1 MAKTHRGKG
10 IRNFYIDPNGTVH
23 DGEYNNGRG
32 TCPVCAR
39 TGVKVLYTREIDG
52 VETKV
57 CKRCNTAIGR
67 GKLGFTAPE
76 SDSSAADVSAPE
88 DDSAA
93 EEVIEEE

>member
-32 TCPVCAR
+32 TCPVCNR
-39 TGVKVLYTREIDG
+39 TGVKILYTREIDG
-52 VETKV
+52 NETKV

-67 GKLGFTAPE
+67 GKLGFDAQG
-76 SDSSAADVSAPE
+76 SDSAADVSDTE
-88 DDSAA
+88 NESAA
-93 EEVIEEE
+93 EEVTEEE

>member
-32 TCPVCAR
+32 TCPVCNR
-39 TGVKVLYTREIDG
+39 TGVKILYTREIDG
-52 VETKV
+52 NETKV

-67 GKLGFTAPE
+67 GKLGFTAP
-76 SDSSAADVSAPE
+76 DSGGTVE
-88 DDSAA
+88 DTSENENDSAEEEVA
-93 EEVIEEE
+93 EE